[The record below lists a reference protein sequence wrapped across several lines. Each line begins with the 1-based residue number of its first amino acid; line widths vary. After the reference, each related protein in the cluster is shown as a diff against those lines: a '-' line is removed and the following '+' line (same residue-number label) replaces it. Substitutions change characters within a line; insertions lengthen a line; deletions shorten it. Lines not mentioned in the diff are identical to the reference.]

1 MANNDN
7 MTAPFV
13 LGLIGG
19 IIVLIISVLVGL
31 VMAAFGGAIGSLLGS
46 AGTGAAIGSLVGLWG
61 MIVGIVIII
70 GSVLMRGNNA
80 KAGAILTLIFG
91 ILAFFTPGMG
101 IIVGPILAIVGGA
114 LGISKSR

>member
-19 IIVLIISVLVGL
+19 IMILIISLIAGL
-31 VMAAFGGAIGSLLGS
+31 AMAAMGGAIGSLLGA
-46 AGTGAAIGSLVGLWG
+46 AGAGAAIGSLVGLWG
-61 MIVGIVIII
+61 IIVGILIIV
-70 GSVLMRGNNA
+70 GSVLMRGKNA

-91 ILAFFTPGMG
+91 ILGFFTPGMG

-114 LGISKSR
+114 LGISKAR

>member
-1 MANNDN
+1 MANND

-19 IIVLIISVLVGL
+19 IIVLIISAIVGL
-31 VMAAFGGAIGSLLGS
+31 VMAAFGGAIGSLLGA

-61 MIVGIVIII
+61 VIVGIAIII
-70 GSVLMRGNNA
+70 GSVLMRGKNA

-114 LGISKSR
+114 LGISKAR

>member
-1 MANNDN
+1 MANKD

-19 IIVLIISVLVGL
+19 IIILVISLIVGL
-31 VMAAFGGAIGSLLGS
+31 FMAAVGGAIGSLVGS
-46 AGTGAAIGSLVGLWG
+46 AGAGAAIGSLMGLWG
-61 MIVGIVIII
+61 IIVGVLIIV

-80 KAGAILTLIFG
+80 KAGAIITLIFG

-114 LGISKSR
+114 LGLSKAK